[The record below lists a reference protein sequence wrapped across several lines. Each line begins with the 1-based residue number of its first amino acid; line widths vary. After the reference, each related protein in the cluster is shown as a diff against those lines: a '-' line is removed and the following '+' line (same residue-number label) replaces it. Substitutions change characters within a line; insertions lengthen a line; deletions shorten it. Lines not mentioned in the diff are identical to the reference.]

1 MFFEAQKRFEQNS
14 TRGQH
19 FTSSYVR
26 DVLRNYGN
34 AGRPIQ
40 IQEQAKGDYER
51 ALQFRHAEK
60 QKYARLEANY
70 AQQLQDL
77 HAQRQRIDQMEE
89 QNQKLRR
96 AALEQLFPKTPV
108 TDAAATNRDGVG
120 NDGRDSG
127 RDVLPAAGHSDET
140 DTQAREVEATIS
152 STSVTDE
159 PPSTSRRR
167 PRGNNART
175 KQEEVPKT
183 GGQDSAPGTD
193 AGRALPDAPDE
204 PEPDVGGSAA
214 EHDAAE

>member
-1 MFFEAQKRFEQNS
+1 MRQSVVSN
-14 TRGQH
+14 
-19 FTSSYVR
+19 YVE
-26 DVLRNYGN
+26 DIMRNYGDGGQRIN
-34 AGRPIQ
+34 LP
-40 IQEQAKGDYER
+40 ER
-51 ALQFRHAEK
+51 ANATFQEGLQFRQREKAYYGGLEDQVRSARHEAAHYKQVAEK
-60 QKYARLEANY
+60 HRATATHFAKFIKDLESY
-70 AQQLQDL
+70 FP
-77 HAQRQRIDQMEE
+77 EE
-89 QNQKLRR
+89 GQS
-96 AALEQLFPKTPV
+96 
-108 TDAAATNRDGVG
+108 DAAATNRDGLG

-127 RDVLPAAGHSDET
+127 GDVLPIAGHSDET
-140 DTQAREVEATIS
+140 DTEAREVEATIS